1 MKDIILTLDVG
12 TGSVRAGLVSYLG
25 EIIGFSQQEYDQIT
39 PQSGWSEQAPSL
51 WWQGAL
57 TGISQLLRTYPEY
70 KDRIAVVASCG
81 QMHGTVLIDA
91 QGELVID
98 RALLWNDKRNEAQVK
113 QFCEQHNTVAL
124 LTRLNNPPTTAWPA
138 FKIAWIQQFMPEE
151 WRKTAY
157 ILMPK
162 DYINFMLTGEIATDY
177 SEASCFYLMDSL
189 SKKYDPEIV
198 ALFGI
203 NPSQLPPIYQAKD
216 IIGTVTASICAMTG
230 LPQGIPVVAGTAD
243 MAATLLGSGVYERGT
258 ASDSTGTSTL
268 LTVVSDRPV
277 ISSRLNNLHLANNAW
292 GGFSI
297 LDAGG
302 DAMRWAR
309 LAFHDNQRSYQSMI
323 EAARAVQFGSE
334 SLFFLPYLTGER
346 NAEKNNSR
354 AQFFGLNRKHRAGH
368 LYRAILEGVG
378 FAAAMNLRQ
387 LEQRSIPIESVIAS
401 GGGAKDELWLS
412 IKAAIYNK
420 PIIKTKAE
428 ENGTLGC
435 AMIGA
440 LGVGLFQDEKQAV
453 SKVIAVE
460 KEIMPDPRQVDYYQ
474 QASVVFEQLYQQSQA
489 LYDQLD
495 TLNQLAQEKV

>member
-1 MKDIILTLDVG
+1 
-12 TGSVRAGLVSYLG
+12 
-25 EIIGFSQQEYDQIT
+25 
-39 PQSGWSEQAPSL
+39 
-51 WWQGAL
+51 
-57 TGISQLLRTYPEY
+57 
-70 KDRIAVVASCG
+70 
-81 QMHGTVLIDA
+81 
-91 QGELVID
+91 
-98 RALLWNDKRNEAQVK
+98 
-113 QFCEQHNTVAL
+113 
-124 LTRLNNPPTTAWPA
+124 
-138 FKIAWIQQFMPEE
+138 
-151 WRKTAY
+151 
-157 ILMPK
+157 
-162 DYINFMLTGEIATDY
+162 
-177 SEASCFYLMDSL
+177 
-189 SKKYDPEIV
+189 
-198 ALFGI
+198 
-203 NPSQLPPIYQAKD
+203 
-216 IIGTVTASICAMTG
+216 MTG

-277 ISSRLNNLHLANNAW
+277 ISSCLNNLHLANNAW